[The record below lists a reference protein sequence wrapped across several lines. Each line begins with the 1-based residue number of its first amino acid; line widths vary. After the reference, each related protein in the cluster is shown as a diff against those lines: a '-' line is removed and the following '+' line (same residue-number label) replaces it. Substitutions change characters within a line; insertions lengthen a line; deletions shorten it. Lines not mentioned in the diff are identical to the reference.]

1 MMLIKSIT
9 LNNFRQYKGEQKIEF
24 ATKQPRNITVVKG
37 ENGAGKTTLLQAFL
51 WCFYENMNLPKT
63 EKIYNAELFN
73 NINHLDE
80 IEVWVEVE
88 FIHNEE
94 EYSIRRESKYHKIS
108 ATEASRI
115 ATPRCT
121 IKKKSLS
128 GGWNTIDS
136 IEIERKIPEDLS
148 TYFFFDGERI
158 ENISKSNSK
167 GKKDISKAVKNL
179 LGLDILSNLVAQ
191 LKKVSNMFEKEYRDE
206 NTEGIKRI
214 NDELDDLREKEG
226 KYSKEIETIE
236 NERKILEKKI
246 SENNKK
252 IKANENV
259 AKLQEERESLEKR
272 IQDEEISIQ
281 EIKIDIQKNNKQSLP
296 EFLCNK
302 LLNLYSDKIDL
313 STIETKG
320 IVGMDGAAI
329 DYILERGECICGQ
342 KIPKGSQ
349 QYYKLLNQKEY
360 QPPASLG
367 TIMTQFNEKKASI
380 NEKGSDFYGVFK
392 SKYLNI
398 ESKKNYIEDYEERIE
413 EISKSLKGTDNVK
426 ELETTRDQ
434 YMQDK
439 EILENR
445 LIDVKVKLNDTMNSI
460 IQKQTEL
467 SNLALT
473 NDRNK
478 VIELRKRY
486 TDELIKII
494 DNKYKEKEKNIQ
506 KVLNKRVSKLFS
518 ELIDTK
524 HILELN
530 DDYTFRV
537 IDIDG
542 EDSTSQG
549 QDVVTSFAFI
559 GGLIDI
565 AKETH
570 KEIEENEPYPLIM
583 DAPFAKLSKV
593 HRRNVAKIIPNI
605 TEQFILF
612 SVDSQYE
619 GDIEENIKEK
629 VGKQYELIMHHKNG
643 KYTEIR
649 EV

>member
-1 MMLIKSIT
+1 MLIKSIA
-9 LNNFRQYKGEQKIEF
+9 LNNFRQYKGKQTIEF
-24 ATKQPRNITVVKG
+24 AIKQPRNVTVVRG

-51 WCFYENMNLPKT
+51 WCFYEKMDLPKT
-63 EKIYNAELFN
+63 EKLYNTDLFN
-73 NINHLDE
+73 STNIGD
-80 IEVWVEVE
+80 IVEVWVEVE
-88 FIHNEE
+88 FSHDDE
-94 EYSIRRESKYHKIS
+94 EYSIKRESRYYKVS
-108 ATEASRI
+108 DAEATRMTSPA
-115 ATPRCT
+115 CT
-121 IKKKSLS
+121 MMKKDRNGNWK
-128 GGWNTIDS
+128 TID
-136 IEIERKIPEDLS
+136 IKEIESKIPEDLS

-179 LGLDILSNLVAQ
+179 LGMDILSNAIEH
-191 LKKVSNMFEKEYRDE
+191 LKKISNMLEKEYKHE
-206 NTEGIKRI
+206 NTEEIKRI
-214 NDELDDLREKEG
+214 NDELDDFRKKEE
-226 KYSKEIETIE
+226 KYSKEIVTIE
-236 NERKILEKKI
+236 NERELIEKKI
-246 SENNKK
+246 IEVNEK
-252 IKANENV
+252 IKANKDG
-259 AKLQEERESLEKR
+259 AKLQEERERLEKG
-272 IQDEEISIQ
+272 IEDEQASI
-281 EIKIDIQKNNKQSLP
+281 EELKTDIQKNNKQSLP

-302 LLNLYSDKIDL
+302 LLNLCSDKIDL

-320 IVGMDGAAI
+320 IVGIDGAAI

-342 KIPKGSQ
+342 KITNGSER
-349 QYYKLLNQKEY
+349 YNRLLNQKEY

-367 TIMTQFNEKKASI
+367 TIMTQFNEKKANV
-380 NEKGSDFYGVFK
+380 NEKGDDFYEVFK
-392 SKYLNI
+392 NKYMNI
-398 ESKKNYIEDYEERIE
+398 ESKRENIENYQERIE
-413 EISKSLKGTDNVK
+413 EISESLKGKHNIK
-426 ELETTRDQ
+426 ELENNRDN
-434 YMQDK
+434 YMK
-439 EILENR
+439 EKDSLENT
-445 LIDVKVKLNDTMNSI
+445 LINTKAELNYI
-460 IQKQTEL
+460 INAINQKQTEL

-473 NDRNK
+473 NERNK

-486 TDELIKII
+486 ADELRRII
-494 DNKYKEKEKNIQ
+494 DEKYKEKEKNIQ
-506 KVLNKRVSKLFS
+506 KELNKRVSKLFS

-524 HILELN
+524 HSLELN

-549 QDVVTSFAFI
+549 QDVITSFAFI

-612 SVDSQYE
+612 TVDSQYE
-619 GDIEENIKEK
+619 GDIEENIREK
-629 VGKQYELIMHHKNG
+629 MGKQYELIMHDENG